1 MISWESHKISYKV
14 QFNSRIT
21 QAENILASLTY
32 KTEQIAVLI
41 EYLLIFSALCAK
53 TSKRITENKH
63 EIRQRKF
70 SNIVQVSA

>member
-1 MISWESHKISYKV
+1 MITWLDHKVSNKV
-14 QFNSRIT
+14 QLNSSIT

-70 SNIVQVSA
+70 SNIGQVSA